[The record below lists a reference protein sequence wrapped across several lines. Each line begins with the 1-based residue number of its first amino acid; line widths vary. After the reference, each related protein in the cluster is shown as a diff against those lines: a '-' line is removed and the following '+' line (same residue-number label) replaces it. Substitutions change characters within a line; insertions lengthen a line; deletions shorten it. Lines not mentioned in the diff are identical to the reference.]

1 MKRKIDAF
9 ALGVVLGVAGGYV
22 LGLLFAPSSGSN
34 VRRRVAQEIRRA
46 ADVAKTV
53 ALQAEEV
60 AASLGDR
67 VEVLRGHDEDLA
79 RRKVQEIRESVQ
91 RYTQAQA

>member
-1 MKRKIDAF
+1 MKRRVEAF

-34 VRRRVAQEIRRA
+34 ARHKAAEKIRKAAEVAR
-46 ADVAKTV
+46 TV
-53 ALQAEEV
+53 AVQAEGIAEL
-60 AASLGDR
+60 LGDR
-67 VEVLRGHDEDLA
+67 VELLRGHDEDLA
-79 RRKVQEIRESVQ
+79 RRKVLEIREGVQ